1 MTTNH
6 ILVQL
11 DIPDVEITDV
21 GTNHEGDYE
30 IRVRSTRGGCE
41 CHQCGQPA
49 TKCHG
54 HDREIRLKHLP
65 ILGKDTYIIIRLP
78 RYRCEKCLRKPT
90 TTQQVPWFIRRSP
103 HTVAYEMHVLS
114 QLIGSTVED
123 VSEQEGIGYGAVMGM
138 IRRHVRTEVD
148 WDGIDCLEQL
158 GLDEIS
164 LKKGHK
170 DFVVIVSARVGNEM
184 KILAVLKDRKKKTVK
199 KFLSTIPKRLVKT
212 IRSVC
217 SDLYDG
223 FINAAKEVFG
233 KRIRVVAD
241 RFHVAKLYRKGLESL
256 RKQELKRLRGELSEE
271 EYKELKGVMWVL
283 RKKSKD
289 LSKENKALLE
299 KLFEHSP
306 ALEIAYGLQN
316 DLTGIF
322 DMELSR
328 SGGKRRIKNW
338 MRRVEESGIVCYKKF
353 LSTLDSYL
361 EEIVNYFIHRDS
373 SGFVEG
379 LNNKIKVIKRRCYG
393 ILNVDHLFQRIFL
406 DISGRK
412 VFDL

>member
-1 MTTNH
+1 M
-6 ILVQL
+6 
-11 DIPDVEITDV
+11 EITDIRI
-21 GTNHEGDYE
+21 NHEGDYE
-30 IRVRSTRGGCE
+30 IRVRSTREGCE
-41 CHQCGQPA
+41 CHQCSQPA

-65 ILGKDTYIIIRLP
+65 ILGKDTYIIIRLA

-103 HTVAYEMHVLS
+103 HTIAYEMHVLS
-114 QLIGSTVED
+114 QLTGSTVED
-123 VSEQEGIGYGAVMGM
+123 VSKHEKIGYGAVMGM
-138 IRRHVRTEVD
+138 IRRHVQAKVD
-148 WDGIDCLEQL
+148 WDEIDCLEQL

-170 DFVVIVSARVGNEM
+170 DFVVIVSARIGKEL

-199 KFLSTIPKRLVKT
+199 KFLSTIPKRLAKT

-233 KRIRVVAD
+233 TRIRVVAD
-241 RFHVAKLYRKGLESL
+241 RFHVAKLYRKGLDGF
-256 RKQELKRLRGELSEE
+256 RKQELKRLRGELGEE
-271 EYKELKGVMWVL
+271 EYKELKGAMWVL
-283 RKKSKD
+283 RKNNKD
-289 LSKENKALLE
+289 LSKDNKALLE
-299 KLFEHSP
+299 KLFKHSP
-306 ALEIAYGLQN
+306 VLEIAYGLQN

-322 DMELSR
+322 EMELSR

-338 MRRVEESGIVCYKKF
+338 MRRVEESGISCYKKF
-353 LSTLDSYL
+353 SSTLDSYL

-412 VFDL
+412 AFGL